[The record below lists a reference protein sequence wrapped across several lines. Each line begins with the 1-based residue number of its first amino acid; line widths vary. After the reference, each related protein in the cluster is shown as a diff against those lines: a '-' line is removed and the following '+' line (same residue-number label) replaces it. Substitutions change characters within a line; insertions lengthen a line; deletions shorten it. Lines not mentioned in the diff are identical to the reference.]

1 MIVAKMYCIRKLL
14 IIIFIISQIYAVNY
28 HAVVKGKIVDEKGKP
43 LAGANVI
50 LKNKLIGTVSDK
62 DGYYYIKSSE
72 GIDTLEITFIGYSK
86 ITKIVRLNNK
96 FPLVKNYKM
105 VLEYFQIGGIT
116 VVAEKEL
123 LQSYAE
129 SKTLINSGEIEH
141 IQASSLSDVM
151 QLVPGQK
158 FENPGLQSKKQAS
171 IRTKASDNSAEKNV
185 SFGTQIILDG
195 VPVSNN
201 ANMQIDTRTMTS
213 SGELLTTENSGI
225 DLRQIP
231 ADNIE
236 EVEVIR
242 GIPSSKYGD
251 LTSGIV
257 KVKTKSEIDYHRM
270 KYKYNFKNQ
279 EINFSGG
286 FKFFE
291 QHLDYNFNYAHSV
304 RDVRIPDNNYSRV
317 AGQLTLTNRLFN
329 NKYRMSNRVY
339 YTRSFDEHDL
349 REGDL
354 MLSEKYNKDYI
365 LRFVH
370 NSKYIITKDQKI
382 DFTYSFF
389 SNNQN
394 SFVKRLVTVDN
405 TYITDM
411 MTNGTKE
418 GEYVQ
423 HYLSELSVKGRACNS
438 YTNVEYT
445 NALEYFLNH
454 KISFGM
460 TLKKEFNNGDGRI
473 YDVNKPPQINDN
485 KRERPR
491 KYDDIPALTT
501 SSLYFENKIQDKN
514 EKYYQLN
521 LGVRYDSYGQ
531 DKFFSNDHGEY
542 FSPRI
547 NLILFFGGN
556 TQLRIGYGETSK
568 SPSLSMLYPNDLYY
582 DIDDVNE
589 YNDVDSLRRVIVS
602 TYVYSKNNPDLEASK
617 QIKREISL
625 DQKINNVG
633 LSITGYYN
641 NTYNGFASSKIIP
654 IFQYKYDYPNW
665 PDVTG
670 KSIRDS
676 VFTTFSIYENSL
688 STISKGLEMSMQTK
702 RLKFLDMKLRIEAA
716 YNNTNS
722 YKKNTYEYA
731 SIFRTDSTYV
741 NNIKPFWN
749 PINMV
754 SEDLIINYKI
764 DFMLKEFG
772 AWVTIMAQQVVF
784 EKDWYVNLDDSLAVG
799 YINDHGKSTIF
810 SSSERNGNISSIFKR
825 VKPSYVYEVENR
837 KNIWVF
843 NLRVSKS
850 IFKGSEV
857 SFYVNNIINSHPLY
871 RRKRTPTES
880 YTKENPDLYFG
891 IEFSSKIDEL
901 FK

>member
-1 MIVAKMYCIRKLL
+1 MYYIKKLL
-14 IIIFIISQIYAVNY
+14 LILFIISQIYAVNY

-171 IRTKASDNSAEKNV
+171 IRTKASDNSAETNV

-201 ANMQIDTRTMTS
+201 ANMQIDTRTTTS

-304 RDVRIPDNNYSRV
+304 RDVRVPDNNYSRV

-339 YTRSFDEHDL
+339 YTRSFDEHGL

-354 MLSEKYNKDYI
+354 MLTEKYNKDYI
-365 LRFVH
+365 LRFAH
-370 NSKYIITKDQKI
+370 NGKYFITKDQKI

-473 YDVNKPPQINDN
+473 YDINKPPRINDN

-521 LGVRYDSYGQ
+521 LGIRYDSYGQ

-702 RLKFLDMKLRIEAA
+702 RLKLLEMKLRIEAA

-731 SIFRTDSTYV
+731 SIFRTDSTYG
-741 NNIKPFWN
+741 NIIKPFWN

-825 VKPSYVYEVENR
+825 VKPSYEYEVENR

>member
-1 MIVAKMYCIRKLL
+1 MYYIKKILL
-14 IIIFIISQIYAVNY
+14 VLLFSIQIYAVNY
-28 HAVVKGKIVDEKGKP
+28 SAVIKGKIVDEKGKP
-43 LAGANVI
+43 LAGANI
-50 LKNKLIGTVSDK
+50 LLKNKSVGTVSDK
-62 DGYYYIKSSE
+62 DGYYYIKSRE
-72 GIDTLEITFIGYSK
+72 GKDTLEITFIGYKK
-86 ITKIVRLNNK
+86 ITEIVRLNNK
-96 FPLVKNYKM
+96 FPMVKNYKM

-123 LQSYAE
+123 LQSYSE
-129 SKTLINSGEIEH
+129 SKTIINSGEIEH
-141 IQASSLSDVM
+141 MQASSLSDVM

-158 FENPGLQSKKQAS
+158 FENSGLQSKKQAS
-171 IRTKASDNSAEKNV
+171 IRTKASDNAAEKNV

-201 ANMQIDTRTMTS
+201 ANMQIDTRTTTS

-242 GIPSSKYGD
+242 GVPSSKYGD

-257 KVKTKSEIDYHRM
+257 KVKTKSERKYHRM

-279 EINFSGG
+279 EINFGGG
-286 FKFFE
+286 FKFFK
-291 QHLDYNFNYAHSV
+291 QHLNYNFNYAHSV
-304 RDVRIPDNNYSRV
+304 RDIRVPDKNYSRV
-317 AGQLTLTNRLFN
+317 AGQLTFTNHLFK
-329 NKYRMSNRVY
+329 NKIRMSNKAY
-339 YTRSFDEHDL
+339 YTRSFDEHGL

-354 MLSEKYNKDYI
+354 MLTEKYNRDYI
-365 LRFVH
+365 LRLIH
-370 NSKYIITKDQKI
+370 NSKYIITKNQKL

-418 GEYVQ
+418 GEYIQ
-423 HYLSELSVKGRACNS
+423 HYLSELNVKGRACNS

-445 NALEYFLNH
+445 NFMEHFLDH

-460 TLKKEFNNGDGRI
+460 TLKNEFNDGDGRI
-473 YDVNKPPQINDN
+473 YDANRPPRINDN

-501 SSLYFENKIQDKN
+501 SSLYFENRIQDKN
-514 EKYYQLN
+514 KKYYQLN
-521 LGVRYDSYGQ
+521 LGLRYDSYGQ
-531 DKFFSNDHGEY
+531 DNFFTNNHGKF

-547 NLILFFGGN
+547 NLSLFLGEN
-556 TQLRIGYGETSK
+556 AQLRIGYGETSK
-568 SPSLSMLYPNDLYY
+568 SPSLSMLYPNKLYFDVD
-582 DIDDVNE
+582 DINE
-589 YNDVDSLRRVIVS
+589 YNDVDSLRKVIVS
-602 TYVYSKNNPDLEASK
+602 TYVYDKRNSDLKASK

-665 PDVTG
+665 PDTSN
-670 KSIRDS
+670 KFIKDS

-688 STISKGLEMSMQTK
+688 STISKGLEMSIQTK
-702 RLKFLDMKLRIEAA
+702 KLKFFDMKLRVEAA
-716 YNNTNS
+716 YNNTYS
-722 YKKNTYEYA
+722 YRKNTYEYA
-731 SIFRTDSTYV
+731 SIFRVDNTYGD
-741 NNIKPFWN
+741 NIKPFWN

-754 SEDLIINYKI
+754 SEDLIVNYNV
-764 DFMLKEFG
+764 DFMLKELG
-772 AWVTIMAQQVVF
+772 AWVTIIAQQVVF
-784 EKDWYVNLDDSLAVG
+784 EKDWYVNLDDSLAIG
-799 YINDHGKSTIF
+799 YINDHGETTIF
-810 SSSERNGNISSIFKR
+810 SPSERNGNIGSIFKR

-837 KNIWVF
+837 KNIWIF

-857 SFYVNNIINSHPLY
+857 SFYVNNIFNSHPLY

-891 IEFSSKIDEL
+891 IEFSTKINEL

>member
-1 MIVAKMYCIRKLL
+1 MYYIKKLL
-14 IIIFIISQIYAVNY
+14 LILFIISQIYAVNY

-50 LKNKLIGTVSDK
+50 LKNKLIGTASDK

-72 GIDTLEITFIGYSK
+72 GIDTLEITFIGYNK

-171 IRTKASDNSAEKNV
+171 IRTKASDNSAETNV

-201 ANMQIDTRTMTS
+201 ANMQIDTRTTTS

-304 RDVRIPDNNYSRV
+304 RDVRVPDNNYSRV

-339 YTRSFDEHDL
+339 YTRSFDEHGL

-354 MLSEKYNKDYI
+354 MLTEKYNKDYI
-365 LRFVH
+365 LRFAH
-370 NSKYIITKDQKI
+370 NGKYFITKDQKI

-473 YDVNKPPQINDN
+473 YDINKPPRINDN

-654 IFQYKYDYPNW
+654 IFQYRYDYPNW

>member
-1 MIVAKMYCIRKLL
+1 MHHLKKILFVLL
-14 IIIFIISQIYAVNY
+14 FITQIYAINY
-28 HAVVKGKIVDEKGKP
+28 SAVIKGRIIDEKGKP
-43 LAGANVI
+43 LVGANI
-50 LKNKLIGTVSDK
+50 LLKNKSVGTVSDK
-62 DGYYYIKSSE
+62 DGYYFIKSSA
-72 GIDTLEITFIGYSK
+72 GKDTIEISFIGYKK
-86 ITKIVRLNNK
+86 IIKPIRLKNNYH
-96 FPLVKNYKM
+96 LVKNYKM
-105 VLEYFQIGGIT
+105 ILEYFQIGGIT

-123 LQSYAE
+123 LQSYSE
-129 SKTLINSGEIEH
+129 SKTCINSGEIEH

-158 FENPGLQSKKQAS
+158 FENPGLQSKKQAT

-185 SFGTQIILDG
+185 SFGTQIILDD
-195 VPVSNN
+195 VPISNN
-201 ANMQIDTRTMTS
+201 ANMQIDTKTTTS
-213 SGELLTTENSGI
+213 SGQLLTTENSGI

-236 EVEVIR
+236 EVEIIR

-251 LTSGIV
+251 LTSGVV
-257 KVKTKSEIDYHRM
+257 KVKTKSGQEYHRI
-270 KYKYNFKNQ
+270 KYKYNFQNQ
-279 EINFSGG
+279 EINLGGG
-286 FKFFE
+286 FKLFK

-304 RDVRIPDNNYSRV
+304 RDIRVPDKNYSRV
-317 AGQLTLTNRLFN
+317 AGQLTFTNHLFK
-329 NKYRMSNRVY
+329 NKIRMSNKAY
-339 YTRSFDEHDL
+339 YTRSFDEHGL

-354 MLSEKYNKDYI
+354 MLTEKYNRDYI
-365 LRFVH
+365 LRYIH
-370 NSKYIITKDQKI
+370 NSKYIITENQKI

-394 SFVKRLVTVDN
+394 SFVKKLVTVDN

-418 GEYVQ
+418 GEYIQ
-423 HYLSELSVKGRACNS
+423 HYLSELNVKGRACNS

-445 NALEYFLNH
+445 NSMKYFLDH
-454 KISFGM
+454 KISIGM
-460 TLKKEFNNGDGRI
+460 TLKNEFNDGSGRI
-473 YDVNKPPQINDN
+473 YEANRPPRINDN

-514 EKYYQLN
+514 KKYYQLN
-521 LGVRYDSYGQ
+521 LGLRYDSYGQ
-531 DKFFSNDHGEY
+531 DNFFSNKHGDF

-547 NLILFFGGN
+547 NLSLFFGTN

-568 SPSLSMLYPNDLYY
+568 SPSLSMLYPNQLYF
-582 DIDDVNE
+582 DIDDINE

-602 TYVYSKNNPDLEASK
+602 TYVYDKSNPDLHASN

-625 DQKINNVG
+625 DHKLNNIG
-633 LSITGYYN
+633 FSITGYYN

-665 PDVTG
+665 PDTSN
-670 KSIRDS
+670 KFIKDS
-676 VFTTFSIYENSL
+676 VFTSFSIYENSL
-688 STISKGLEMSMQTK
+688 NTASKGLEISMQTK
-702 RLKFLDMKLRIEAA
+702 KLNFLDMKLRIEGA
-716 YNNTNS
+716 YNNTYS
-722 YKKNTYEYA
+722 YKNDTYEYA
-731 SIFRTDSTYV
+731 SIFRVDSTYE

-749 PINMV
+749 PINMI
-754 SEDLIINYKI
+754 SEDLIINYKV
-764 DFMLKEFG
+764 DFMLKELG
-772 AWVTIMAQQVVF
+772 AWITIMAQQVVF

-799 YINDHGKSTIF
+799 YINDHGDFTFF
-810 SSSERNGNISSIFKR
+810 SSTERSQNLDAIFKR
-825 VKPSYVYEVENR
+825 VKPSYMYEVENR

-850 IFKGSEV
+850 IFRGSEV
-857 SFYVNNIINSHPLY
+857 SFYVNNIFNSHPLY
-871 RRKRTPTES
+871 KRKRTPTES
-880 YTKENPDLYFG
+880 YTKENPNLYFG